1 MFRRSSINNYQES
14 IKNRD
19 ITESKAEL
27 FSILQTANFLKSRFD
42 IGLIDMDFYF
52 KRMRFFQN
60 ELMSIQQKLLHRNK
74 SLIDI
79 INNFPVNEDLKPI
92 LTIIS
97 SIQDYNFNQ
106 FAQKW
111 QMDPVQLAAGATKIT
126 SNFITLIDYLHL
138 IEDFDEPVL
147 MEYIINLR
155 ISLSEMQTFEPFY
168 IHILN
173 LEKELPKYF
182 HDIHI
187 SSNSHLSK
195 IKSLI
200 SEIED
205 VVYDI
210 YKEFKQYLG
219 IS

>member
-1 MFRRSSINNYQES
+1 MQ
-14 IKNRD
+14 NRD
-19 ITESKAEL
+19 FSKSKAEL

-42 IGLIDMDFYF
+42 MGLIDMDFYF

-60 ELMSIQQKLLHRNK
+60 ELISIQQKLLPRNK
-74 SLIDI
+74 SLIDVV
-79 INNFPVNEDLKPI
+79 NKFPVNDDLKPI

-111 QMDPVQLAAGATKIT
+111 QLDPVQLAAGATKIT

-155 ISLSEMQTFEPFY
+155 VSLSEMQTFEPFY
-168 IHILN
+168 IHMLN
-173 LEKELPKYF
+173 LEKELPRYF
-182 HDIHI
+182 QDIHI
-187 SSNSHLSK
+187 TSSSHPSK
-195 IKSLI
+195 IKLII

-210 YKEFKQYLG
+210 YNEFKQYLG

>member
-1 MFRRSSINNYQES
+1 MFRRPSINNNQES

-19 ITESKAEL
+19 FTESKAEL

-60 ELMSIQQKLLHRNK
+60 ELMSIQQKLMPRNK

-79 INNFPVNEDLKPI
+79 VNNFPVNDDLKPI

-106 FAQKW
+106 FAQKG

-138 IEDFDEPVL
+138 IEDFDEAAL
-147 MEYIINLR
+147 MEYIRDLR
-155 ISLSEMQTFEPFY
+155 ESLGEIKTFEPFHT
-168 IHILN
+168 HIEN
-173 LEKELPKYF
+173 LEKELPNYF
-182 HDIHI
+182 RDIQI
-187 SSNSHLSK
+187 TSNSHPSK
-195 IKSLI
+195 IKSII

-210 YKEFKQYLG
+210 YKEFKHYLG
-219 IS
+219 IP